1 MCGIAG
7 IVAAGNRDRAVDA
20 VGRMTD
26 ALARR
31 GPDGCG
37 VHHWPAAVLGH
48 RRLAIFDLSA
58 AGDQPMLSRD
68 GRVGIVFNGAI
79 YNFLLLRAE
88 LEKSGHAFTS
98 RTDTEVL
105 VEGYLEWGMDG
116 LLERIRGMFAF
127 ALWDDRAGKL
137 WLVRDRLG
145 VKPLVYSERGG
156 EIAFASTIRAL
167 RAGGFAG
174 EIEPGAML
182 EYMRFGFVPDEESIY
197 GGIRKVPAA
206 TVLEFSD
213 GGLRERTYWS
223 PPAAGT
229 APRMRFEEAVEE
241 TERLLLDAVQTRLHA
256 DVPVGALLSGG
267 IDSSLVCWAIA
278 KLGGNITAFTIST
291 PGDPWDEGEDARET
305 ARRIGIRHQVL
316 DMTDSDP
323 PDLDELLTAY
333 SEPFAVA
340 SALGMLR
347 VSRAVKPSAKV
358 LLTGDGGDDVFLG
371 YPRHRHLAIAGR
383 LAGVLP
389 SRLEKAWLAMQD
401 SVPRPGPLRRAAA
414 LLDYTA
420 GGLDEFLETAEA
432 FPPAGAE
439 QLLGPRLREAPPTRR
454 KIPRGVPSSR
464 ALAEYLD
471 YERRTQFVAEYMTK
485 VDGATMYY
493 ALEARSPFL
502 DQHLWEFAASLP
514 LGLRLRRY
522 RLKAVLRE
530 LARRRIGPEV
540 SRRRKKGFGVPV
552 HRWITG
558 RWRDR
563 VQASLRDSH
572 LVRGGWVRPEPL
584 RALLRGQPGSG
595 GDPALGWR
603 LFVLESWLARESEAA
618 PGAGEGEATHAVI
631 SGGRA

>member
-7 IVAAGNRDRAVDA
+7 VVSPGNPAKAADA
-20 VGRMTD
+20 VARMTD

-37 VHHWPAAVLGH
+37 VHRWPAAVLGH

-68 GRVGIVFNGAI
+68 GRVGVVFNGAI
-79 YNFLLLRAE
+79 YNFLALRSDLEE
-88 LEKSGHAFTS
+88 LGHAFTS

-127 ALWDDRAGKL
+127 ALWDERTEKL

-145 VKPLVYSERGG
+145 VKPLVYSERDGT
-156 EIAFASTIRAL
+156 IAFASTIRAL
-167 RAGGFAG
+167 RAGGYG
-174 EIEPGAML
+174 ENLEPGAVL
-182 EYMRFGFVPDEESIY
+182 EYLRFGFVPDEESIY

-206 TVLEFSD
+206 TVIEWSE
-213 GGLRERTYWS
+213 GRVHERTYWS

-229 APRMRFEEAVEE
+229 AGPIRFEEAVEE
-241 TERLLLDAVQTRLHA
+241 TERLLLDAVQTRLQA

-278 KLGGNITAFTIST
+278 RLGGNITAFTIGT
-291 PGDPWDEGEDARET
+291 PGDPWDEAEAARQT
-305 ARRIGIRHQVL
+305 ARRIGISHQVL
-316 DMTDSDP
+316 DMTDSEP
-323 PDLDELLTAY
+323 PDIDELLTAY
-333 SEPFAVA
+333 SEPFACA

-371 YPRHRHLAIAGR
+371 YPRHRHLAIAGS
-383 LAGVLP
+383 LAGLLP
-389 SRLEKAWLAMQD
+389 SALEKAWLSVQAG
-401 SVPRPGPLRRAAA
+401 VPRPGPIRRAAA

-420 GGLDEFLETAEA
+420 GGLDEFLEAAEA
-432 FPPAGAE
+432 LPLADG
-439 QLLGPRLREAPPTRR
+439 LLGPRLSEIPPTKRR
-454 KIPRGVPSSR
+454 VPRGVPAR
-464 ALAEYLD
+464 QALAEYLE

-493 ALEARSPFL
+493 GLEARSPFL
-502 DQHLWEFAASLP
+502 DQRLWEFASSLP
-514 LGLRLRRY
+514 LNLRLRRY

-540 SRRRKKGFGVPV
+540 SRRHKQGFGVPV
-552 HRWITG
+552 HRWIKG

-563 VQASLRDSH
+563 VHASLRDSH

-584 RALLRGQPGSG
+584 RSLLRGQPGTSADSG
-595 GDPALGWR
+595 LGWR
-603 LFVLESWLARESEAA
+603 LFVLESWLAREAETGSGGNALPEHGPAA
-618 PGAGEGEATHAVI
+618 I